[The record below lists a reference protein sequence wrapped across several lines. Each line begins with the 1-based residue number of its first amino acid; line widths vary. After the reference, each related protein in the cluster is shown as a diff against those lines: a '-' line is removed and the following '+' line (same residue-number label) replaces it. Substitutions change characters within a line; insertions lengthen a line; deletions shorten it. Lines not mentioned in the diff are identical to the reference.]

1 MIVMANRNTDEML
14 KKSKEKSIKS
24 FNKAL
29 DTIDSMIKNQEEIN
43 FSSVSKKSS
52 LSRNYLYTNQNIKNL
67 ILEYRDKKNYR
78 TQESKE
84 VIINIQKKEIKDLKE
99 KVRKLEKYREQY
111 EKCKDEN
118 ISLKKQLE
126 VAYKWE

>member
-1 MIVMANRNTDEML
+1 MANRNTDEML